1 VLITATSST
10 EAILLFS
17 DHIIFVDESGDHSLK
32 SIDSHYPIFA
42 LAFCIIRKDD
52 YIHRLVP
59 AVQEFKFRWFGH
71 DCAILHEHE
80 IRRAEAPFVF
90 LGNKDK
96 KWRFMTEL
104 TKIIEECPMVVVA
117 SVIRKDELSRRYT
130 EPKSPYELALLF
142 CMERAR
148 EYLHDIAEDT
158 GGLTHI
164 VCEARGGSG
173 GKEDRELELEFR
185 RITTG
190 ANPLSRGPIEGFEIL
205 FTDKKANSVGLQIA
219 DLVARPI
226 GLKTLRPDQE
236 NRAYETILPKVWDRK
251 VLPQKSERPR

>member
-1 VLITATSST
+1 VASLAVATSA

-32 SIDSHYPIFA
+32 SIDPQYPIFA

-90 LGNKDK
+90 LGNKEK
-96 KWRFMTEL
+96 KWRFMREL
-104 TKIIEECPMVVVA
+104 TEMIDECPMVAVGSA
-117 SVIRKDELSRRYT
+117 IRKDVLARRYT
-130 EPKSPYELALLF
+130 DPRSPYELALLF
-142 CMERAR
+142 CMEQAR
-148 EYLHDIAEDT
+148 EYLDDIAKDT
-158 GGLTHI
+158 DGLTHI

-173 GKEDRELELEFR
+173 AR
-185 RITTG
+185 RIE
-190 ANPLSRGPIEGFEIL
+190 NSNLSS
-205 FTDKKANSVGLQIA
+205 AGLGQAQIPSA
-219 DLVARPI
+219 AGR
-226 GLKTLRPDQE
+226 
-236 NRAYETILPKVWDRK
+236 
-251 VLPQKSERPR
+251 